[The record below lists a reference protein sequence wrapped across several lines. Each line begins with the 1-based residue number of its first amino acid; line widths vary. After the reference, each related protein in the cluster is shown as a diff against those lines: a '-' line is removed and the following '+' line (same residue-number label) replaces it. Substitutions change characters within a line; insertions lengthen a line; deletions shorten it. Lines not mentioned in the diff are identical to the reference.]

1 MAGLGLVIDDD
12 ESGSIVY
19 QHSYTRETNSS
30 EANDVGPILYKTK
43 EQDIYVILMYIHMDY
58 DKQDYKLKT
67 IPTRH

>member
-1 MAGLGLVIDDD
+1 MMMKVAASFIN
-12 ESGSIVY
+12 IVR
-19 QHSYTRETNSS
+19 QGKQISS